1 MEQTKR
7 GKVVVTGSFI
17 TDIAVFTSRF
27 PADGETVPGRS
38 IQFGP
43 GGKGSNQA
51 TAASRA
57 GAEVIMITK
66 IGTDFMGEIART
78 HYKNEIMTQK
88 YVFTQEGGETGSAI
102 IEINA
107 ETAENRII
115 VLKGANDALTKE
127 EIDQAEAEFQE
138 CDVLLTQLE
147 ASQISVLE
155 SIRLARRYGK
165 TVVLNPAPAGEIDEA
180 LFGEIDYFTPN
191 ETEAEFYTGIRVTDE
206 QTAERAADRLLDK
219 GVKNVIITLGKIG
232 VYAKTKEFQGIVPA
246 FRVKAVDTTGAG
258 DAFNGGFCAALAEGK
273 SVRDAVLFANALA
286 ALSVTRR
293 GTSPAMPYR
302 GEIEKM
308 LKGEC

>member
-88 YVFTQEGGETGSAI
+88 YVYTQEGGETGSAI

-180 LFGEIDYFTPN
+180 LFGEIDYFT
-191 ETEAEFYTGIRVTDE
+191 T
-206 QTAERAADRLLDK
+206 
-219 GVKNVIITLGKIG
+219 
-232 VYAKTKEFQGIVPA
+232 
-246 FRVKAVDTTGAG
+246 
-258 DAFNGGFCAALAEGK
+258 
-273 SVRDAVLFANALA
+273 
-286 ALSVTRR
+286 
-293 GTSPAMPYR
+293 
-302 GEIEKM
+302 
-308 LKGEC
+308 

>member
-17 TDIAVFTSRF
+17 TDIAVRTPRF
-27 PADGETVPGRS
+27 PADGVTVAGAS
-38 IQFGP
+38 LQFGP

-51 TAASRA
+51 TAARRA

-66 IGTDFMGEIART
+66 IGTDFMSEIART
-78 HYKNEIMTQK
+78 HYKNENMTQK
-88 YVFTQEGGETGSAI
+88 YVYTQEGGETGTAL
-102 IEINA
+102 IEINS

-127 EIDQAEAEFQE
+127 EIDLAEAEFQT

-147 ASQISVLE
+147 ASEISVTE
-155 SIRLARRYGK
+155 SVRLARRYGK

-180 LFGEIDYFTPN
+180 LFRDIDYFTPN
-191 ETEAEFYTGIRVTDE
+191 ETEAEFYTGIRVADE
-206 QTAERAADRLLDK
+206 QTAEQAADRLLEK
-219 GVKNVIITLGKIG
+219 GVKNVVITLGKTG
-232 VYAKTKEFQGIVPA
+232 VYAKTEEFQGIVPS
-246 FRVKAVDTTGAG
+246 FRVNAVDTTGAG
-258 DAFNGGFCAALAEGK
+258 DAFNGGFCTALAEGK
-273 SVRDAVLFANALA
+273 NVRDALLFANALA

-302 GEIEKM
+302 EEIEKL
-308 LKGEC
+308 LKGGN

>member
-78 HYKNEIMTQK
+78 HYKNENMTQK
-88 YVFTQEGGETGSAI
+88 YVYTQEGGETGSAI

-127 EIDQAEAEFQE
+127 EIDQAETDIERL
-138 CDVLLTQLE
+138 CLRLLLQQQPVARDLR
-147 ASQISVLE
+147 QISAALKMITDMERIGDQASDIAEIIITEDKSEAQDIPMIIKMSEAASKMVRDSVNAYVEKDLD
-155 SIRLARRYGK
+155 LARKVMENDDVVDELFEEVK
-165 TVVLNPAPAGEIDEA
+165 TTLINFIAENKGLQGVEAIDLIMVAKYLERIA
-180 LFGEIDYFTPN
+180 DHATNI
-191 ETEAEFYTGIRVTDE
+191 AEWVEFSITGIH
-206 QTAERAADRLLDK
+206 
-219 GVKNVIITLGKIG
+219 
-232 VYAKTKEFQGIVPA
+232 
-246 FRVKAVDTTGAG
+246 
-258 DAFNGGFCAALAEGK
+258 K
-273 SVRDAVLFANALA
+273 S
-286 ALSVTRR
+286 SVV
-293 GTSPAMPYR
+293 
-302 GEIEKM
+302 
-308 LKGEC
+308 